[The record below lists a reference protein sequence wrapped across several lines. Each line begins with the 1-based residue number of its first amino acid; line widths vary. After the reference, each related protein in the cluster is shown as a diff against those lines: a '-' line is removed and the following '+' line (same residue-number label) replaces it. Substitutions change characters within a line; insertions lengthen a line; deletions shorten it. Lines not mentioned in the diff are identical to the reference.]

1 LPFFEICL
9 LNYSIPCLYT
19 QTVGQ
24 VEQGENWKDVI
35 KPSFDRCSSYCTHTH
50 RFDYLCNANA
60 PRLFIV
66 WDDTKMNTCTFA
78 EAEADARVDG
88 DTTPQLSPS
97 GTNETSDSRL
107 RTPDDQARRQR
118 QSNGRSHSLDH
129 SRSLPLGVSDLKKA
143 PTRRSL
149 GWIPGLSVPSGFSVP
164 RAADCTLP
172 PIIDSSTKRNSRH
185 ETTSQFSPLLSL
197 AHLASQTDRQGDY
210 ANQIDRHTSRRD
222 TARTAGAR
230 SEGIE
235 DELRRSTKVIPEAR
249 EPVRS
254 LTLLLDTKLTYR
266 LSRDITSS
274 LPMGTTF
281 M

>member
-1 LPFFEICL
+1 
-9 LNYSIPCLYT
+9 
-19 QTVGQ
+19 
-24 VEQGENWKDVI
+24 
-35 KPSFDRCSSYCTHTH
+35 
-50 RFDYLCNANA
+50 
-60 PRLFIV
+60 
-66 WDDTKMNTCTFA
+66 MNTCTFA

-129 SRSLPLGVSDLKKA
+129 SRSLPLGSSDLKKA

-149 GWIPGLSVPSGFSVP
+149 GWIPELSVPSGCSEPV
-164 RAADCTLP
+164 AADCTLP
-172 PIIDSSTKRNSRH
+172 PIIGCSTNRNSRH
-185 ETTSQFSPLLSL
+185 ETTSQTSPLLSF

-210 ANQIDRHTSRRD
+210 TNQVDRHTSRRD
-222 TARTAGAR
+222 PARTEGAR

-249 EPVRS
+249 EPVRCQ
-254 LTLLLDTKLTYR
+254 TPLLDMKLTYR
-266 LSRDITSS
+266 ISRGITSS
-274 LPMGTTF
+274 LPMGTAV